1 MRIQTE
7 LKAPKSQFN
16 SFGKYKYRSC
26 EDILEGVKPL
36 LRDYEC
42 VITVADEM
50 VLIGE
55 RYYVKATATIHDC
68 ISGESF
74 FNTALAREEEKKA
87 GMDTSQVT
95 GATSS
100 YARKYALNGLL
111 AIDDTKDS
119 DATNTHGKEPKIDP
133 QADVP
138 ESERIDEKK
147 TIDAVKAKSIKAKA
161 EKLNSDVAKL
171 CERYNIKGLDE
182 LNIEQFTE
190 CIDVMDKTSSISKLI
205 VETKTDIKEFL
216 KFYNVNGIYDMTKE
230 QLEKAEKVLQKKAAK
245 K

>member
-1 MRIQTE
+1 MNEVLAKLMRIQTE
-7 LKAPKSQFN
+7 LKAPKGQFN

-42 VITVADEM
+42 AITVSDEV

-74 FNTALAREEEKKA
+74 SNTALAREEAEKK
-87 GMDTSQVT
+87 GMDSSQVT

-119 DATNTHGKEPKIDP
+119 DATNTHGKEEKIDS
-133 QADVP
+133 QADMPP
-138 ESERIDEKK
+138 EERIDANKKVNDIQVTWLQNMIIETETNVSKFLQAYKITRLEEMTIDTFTNEAKPALEKK
-147 TIDAVKAKSIKAKA
+147 
-161 EKLNSDVAKL
+161 
-171 CERYNIKGLDE
+171 
-182 LNIEQFTE
+182 
-190 CIDVMDKTSSISKLI
+190 
-205 VETKTDIKEFL
+205 
-216 KFYNVNGIYDMTKE
+216 
-230 QLEKAEKVLQKKAAK
+230 KKAMK
-245 K
+245 

>member
-1 MRIQTE
+1 MKNVLAKLMRIQTE
-7 LKAPKSQFN
+7 LKAPKGQMN
-16 SFGKYKYRSC
+16 KFGNYKYRSC

-42 VITVADEM
+42 AITIADEM
-50 VLIGE
+50 ILIGE

-74 FNTALAREEEKKA
+74 LNTALAREEENKK
-87 GMDTSQVT
+87 GMDASQVT

-119 DATNTHGKEPKIDP
+119 DATNTHGKEPQGDP
-133 QADVP
+133 QPTAKDLKEIEKVGAKKI
-138 ESERIDEKK
+138 EAVHIAHIKSQLIVLGKDLDAYLTYKDIDKFE
-147 TIDAVKAKSIKAKA
+147 
-161 EKLNSDVAKL
+161 
-171 CERYNIKGLDE
+171 NITL
-182 LNIEQFTE
+182 EQFTN
-190 CIDVMDKTSSISKLI
+190 
-205 VETKTDIKEFL
+205 DIKP
-216 KFYNVNGIYDMTKE
+216 D
-230 QLEKAEKVLQKKAAK
+230 LEELVRKHKAK

>member
-1 MRIQTE
+1 MKNVLSKLMRIQTE
-7 LKAPKSQFN
+7 LKAPKGQYN

-42 VITVADEM
+42 AITVSDEM

-74 FNTALAREEEKKA
+74 FNTAIAREEDAKK
-87 GMDTSQVT
+87 GMDASQVT

-119 DATNTHGKEPKIDP
+119 DATNTHGKEEKVDP
-133 QADVP
+133 QADMPP
-138 ESERIDEKK
+138 EQRIDPNKKVNDTQVEWLQNMIIETDTNVSKFLQAYHITKLEDMTIDTFTNEAKPALEKK
-147 TIDAVKAKSIKAKA
+147 
-161 EKLNSDVAKL
+161 
-171 CERYNIKGLDE
+171 
-182 LNIEQFTE
+182 
-190 CIDVMDKTSSISKLI
+190 
-205 VETKTDIKEFL
+205 
-216 KFYNVNGIYDMTKE
+216 
-230 QLEKAEKVLQKKAAK
+230 KKAMK
-245 K
+245 